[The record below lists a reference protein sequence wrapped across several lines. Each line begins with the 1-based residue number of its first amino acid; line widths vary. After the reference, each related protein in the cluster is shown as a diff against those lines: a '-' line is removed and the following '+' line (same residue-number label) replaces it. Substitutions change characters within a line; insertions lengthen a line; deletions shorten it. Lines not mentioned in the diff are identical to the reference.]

1 VAARALDGQHW
12 EWESLRGCGT
22 YWKWDEGGDRR
33 VKIKAKRC
41 DDDDDIEEMKLR
53 KCQKPKKK
61 KNWEW
66 AVSCGQE
73 VILGNDNDV
82 FRIDASRSQ
91 CHGKKCWPALHMW
104 VCLRSVCRLF
114 ELFWQ
119 INSRVYVADVQ
130 RCPLWARLHARYVN
144 CPG

>member
-1 VAARALDGQHW
+1 
-12 EWESLRGCGT
+12 
-22 YWKWDEGGDRR
+22 

-41 DDDDDIEEMKLR
+41 DDDDDDIEDMMLI

-61 KNWEW
+61 KIR
-66 AVSCGQE
+66 VGCGQE

-114 ELFWQ
+114 ELF
-119 INSRVYVADVQ
+119 
-130 RCPLWARLHARYVN
+130 
-144 CPG
+144 